1 VARDARPRREEPRRP
16 LHTGPRERQL
26 TTTYDPLAGPY
37 WDERDLRQ
45 ELTRVY
51 DLCHGCRLCFK
62 FCDAFPTLF
71 ELIDRHPDQDAAK
84 LTSSEQDAVVDE
96 CFNCKLC
103 FVNCPYTP
111 GQHEWA
117 IDFPRLMLRA
127 EAVQHKEA
135 RRAPRPFV
143 TDQVLGRTDL
153 LGRLGTA
160 SPRLANV
167 MIRTPH
173 SVPRRVMNK
182 AAGISAERLL
192 PPYARQRFSTW
203 FKKRAHLRFAK
214 KQGSVA
220 LFPTCLV
227 EYQDAGVGKDL
238 VKVLE
243 HNGIECSLPEGQ
255 VCCGAPWLHQ
265 GDVKGFTRNAK
276 TNVPRLAQAVRE
288 GNDIVVPQ
296 PTCSYVL
303 KFDYPDYVPGE
314 DADLVAANTYD
325 AAEYLMKVHK
335 GEGTALDVDF
345 AGSVPDAVT
354 YHAPCHLRAQNV
366 GLKSRDLLKLT
377 GTKVTV
383 VAECSGID
391 GTWGLR
397 TENIES
403 ARGVAKKM
411 ASAINK
417 AGNDTV
423 AGDCSLA
430 HIAIVQETGKDP
442 VHPIQ
447 LFARAYGIEEEET

>member
-1 VARDARPRREEPRRP
+1 M
-16 LHTGPRERQL
+16 
-26 TTTYDPLAGPY
+26 TTTYDPFDAPY
-37 WDERDLRQ
+37 WDEGDLRE

-71 ELIDRHPDQDAAK
+71 ELIDRHEDQDAAK
-84 LTSSEQDAVVDE
+84 LTKHEQDAVVDD

-127 EAVQHKEA
+127 EAVLHEET
-135 RRAPRPFV
+135 RRPPRAFL
-143 TDQVLGRTDL
+143 TDQFLGRTDL
-153 LGRLGTA
+153 MGKVATGTPVMVNRMIGSPGSLPRKLMEKTVGIA
-160 SPRLANV
+160 S
-167 MIRTPH
+167 
-173 SVPRRVMNK
+173 
-182 AAGISAERLL
+182 ERIL

-203 FKKRAHLRFAK
+203 FRKRTQLRFAE
-214 KQGSVA
+214 KQGNVA

-238 VKVLE
+238 VRVLE
-243 HNGIECSLPEGQ
+243 RNGVECSLPEGQ
-255 VCCGAPWLHQ
+255 ICCGAPWLHQ
-265 GDVKGFTRNAK
+265 GDVDGFRRNAK
-276 TNVPRLAQAVRE
+276 TNVAVLAKAVRE
-288 GNDIVVPQ
+288 GNDVVVPQ

-303 KFDYPDYVPGE
+303 KNDYPDYVRGA

-325 AAEYLMKVHK
+325 AAEYLMKLHK
-335 GEGTALDVDF
+335 GDGTSLDTDF
-345 AGSVPDAVT
+345 SGPVPSSVT
-354 YHAPCHLRAQNV
+354 YHAPCHLRAQNI

-397 TENIES
+397 AEHIES
-403 ARGVAKKM
+403 SRGVAKKM
-411 ASAINK
+411 ANAINK
-417 AGNDTV
+417 AGNDVV

-430 HIAIVQETGKDP
+430 HVAIVQETGKSP
-442 VHPIQ
+442 VHPVQ
-447 LFARAYGIEEEET
+447 LFARAYGIPEEEAQP